1 MHVRMFKA
9 VNKDGSRH
17 VYQFGLYQ
25 TGPFVPLPGNNPGI
39 RDKYG
44 KYMCNEI
51 IIYMYAAT

>member
-1 MHVRMFKA
+1 MFKA
-9 VNKDGSRH
+9 VNKDGRRH

-25 TGPFVPLPGNNPGI
+25 TGPFVPLPGNNPTI

-44 KYMCNEI
+44 KYMCNAI